1 MREVA
6 LILALALLGTGV
18 SIADEKIEHLEKK
31 QHRILCIEGYKYIFM
46 SQLRHPFI
54 QTLAPKFNKQRQPEK
69 CFKKKK

>member
-18 SIADEKIEHLEKK
+18 SLGDEKIQHLEKPLY
-31 QHRILCIEGYKYIFM
+31 RIVCIEGYKYIILGN
-46 SQLRHPFI
+46 SWR
-54 QTLAPKFNKQRQPEK
+54 TLAPKYNKQRQPEK

>member
-18 SIADEKIEHLEKK
+18 SLGDEKIEHLEKK
-31 QHRILCIEGYKYIFM
+31 RYSIFCIEGYKYII
-46 SQLRHPFI
+46 LRGSFK
-54 QTLAPKFNKQRQPEK
+54 TLAPKFNKQRQPEK